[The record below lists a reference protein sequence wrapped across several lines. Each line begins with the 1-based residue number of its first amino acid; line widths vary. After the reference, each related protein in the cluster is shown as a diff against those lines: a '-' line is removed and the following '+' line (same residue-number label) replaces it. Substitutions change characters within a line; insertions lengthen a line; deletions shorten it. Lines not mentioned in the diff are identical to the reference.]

1 MPPRG
6 ATAERDAPNGI
17 VCFGPFEFHARS
29 RELRKHGLRI
39 KLQGQPIEVLLMLL
53 ERPGDVVTRQEMQQ
67 RLWAADTFVDFEH
80 SLNAAVKRLRAAL
93 GDSPQVPRFIE
104 TLAGRGYRFI
114 APVSRPAEVVAPPVG
129 EEPLTAGHRRF
140 VIWAAV
146 ISAVALAAVIGMYS
160 AAFGVGFRIS
170 GAPSPIRSLAVL
182 PLANLSGD
190 PGQDYFVDGMT
201 DTLREHLEGISSL
214 RVVSRTSSAYYRG
227 RSRPLPEIAR
237 ELRADAVVDGSVL
250 RSGNRVRITVELVH
264 AASDKRVWSRSYDGD
279 LRDIFSL
286 QTSVAR
292 SIADEI
298 RAELTPPDRARLA
311 RRHTTNFD
319 AYQAYSKGRFFWNKR
334 TEADLKKAVG
344 FFQEAIEKD
353 PDYALAY
360 DGLADCWLPL
370 GWYSYMPPPATFPN
384 AKVAVTR
391 ALSLD
396 DSLAEAHTS
405 LAFVKLYYDRDW
417 EGAGQEFRRAIDLN
431 PNYANG
437 HHWYAE
443 YLTLLGRHSEAIAES
458 ERARELDPLSS
469 IINTWVGS
477 RYFFARQYD
486 RAIQEYRN
494 ALEMDPNFIPAHMVL
509 GQAYEEKGMLPDAIA
524 ELERAV
530 TLAGGSPIY
539 AASLAHALG
548 IAGRRA
554 EALNLLDRLKK
565 TTENGFVSP
574 YDLALAYLGL
584 GDKDRTLQLLNAAVQ
599 ERTPRVAFLAVEPR
613 FDGLRTDPRFQRLQ
627 RVIGP

>member
-1 MPPRG
+1 MPSRG
-6 ATAERDAPNGI
+6 TRAECDAPNGT
-17 VCFGPFEFHARS
+17 VCFGPFEFHPRS

-39 KLQGQPIEVLLMLL
+39 KLQGQPVEVLLMLL
-53 ERPGDVVTRQEMQQ
+53 ERPGDVVTRQEIQE

-93 GDSPQVPRFIE
+93 GDSPQAPRFIE

-129 EEPLTAGHRRF
+129 EEPLATGRRRF
-140 VIWAAV
+140 VIWTAV
-146 ISAVALAAVIGMYS
+146 ISAVVLAAVIGMYS
-160 AAFGVGFRIS
+160 AAVGDGFRIS
-170 GAPSPIRSLAVL
+170 GAPPPIRSLAVL

-190 PGQDYFVDGMT
+190 PDQDYFVDGMT
-201 DTLREHLEGISSL
+201 DALREHLEGISSL

-227 RSRPLPEIAR
+227 RSRPLPDIAR
-237 ELRADAVVDGSVL
+237 ELRVDAVVDGSVL
-250 RSGNRVRITVELVH
+250 RSGNRVRISVELVQ

-286 QTSVAR
+286 QAGVAR
-292 SIADEI
+292 TIADEI
-298 RAELTPPDRARLA
+298 RVELTPPDRARLA
-311 RRHTTNFD
+311 RRRLPPISMPIRRIPKGGSSGTSEPKPISRKRSVSSRRPSTRIRTTH
-319 AYQAYSKGRFFWNKR
+319 
-334 TEADLKKAVG
+334 
-344 FFQEAIEKD
+344 
-353 PDYALAY
+353 
-360 DGLADCWLPL
+360 LPTM
-370 GWYSYMPPPATFPN
+370 GWRIAGSRWAGTATCRHRRFPN
-384 AKVAVTR
+384 AKAAVTR

-417 EGAGQEFRRAIDLN
+417 ESAGQEFRRAIDLN

-458 ERARELDPLSS
+458 ERARELDPLST

-494 ALEMDPNFIPAHMVL
+494 ALEMDPDFVPAHMVL
-509 GQAYEEKGMLPDAIA
+509 GQAYEQKGMLPEAIA
-524 ELERAV
+524 EPREPL
-530 TLAGGSPIY
+530 
-539 AASLAHALG
+539 
-548 IAGRRA
+548 RR
-554 EALNLLDRLKK
+554 
-565 TTENGFVSP
+565 P
-574 YDLALAYLGL
+574 
-584 GDKDRTLQLLNAAVQ
+584 AAVPS
-599 ERTPRVAFLAVEPR
+599 TLPRWPMRWESPAGAVKHST
-613 FDGLRTDPRFQRLQ
+613 FWT
-627 RVIGP
+627 V